1 MTTFT
6 IFRFPA
12 NKAWWAFGQMG
23 RRTLENP
30 EGTLFSKML
39 GTGRNGFSIV
49 PDFQQYTFLATW
61 ESEQQADHFFK
72 SSVFQNYA
80 SRASEYSTLKMTPI
94 QTHGRWDGMEPFL
107 VADTIGKE
115 YNGPVVV
122 LTRAK
127 INFMKLFD
135 FWRHVPQANAALKKS
150 PGVLLA
156 LGIGEV
162 PLVEQATVSVWESVE
177 SLKKFAYRQSGHKEI
192 VQRTRERGWYSE
204 ELFARFVPVGEWRS
218 ENEVLF
224 DLSTTKFRK

>member
-23 RRTLENP
+23 RRTLEQP
-30 EGTLFSKML
+30 AGSVFSKML
-39 GTGRNGFSIV
+39 GTGRNGFSVI

-61 ESEQQADHFFK
+61 KSEQQADDFFA
-72 SSVFQNYA
+72 SPTFQDYA
-80 SRASEYSTLKMTPI
+80 SQASEHSTLKMRPI
-94 QTHGRWDGMEPFL
+94 LAHGQWDGQEPFT
-107 VADTIGKE
+107 VAEPIEKG

-127 INFMKLFD
+127 IKFTKLLD
-135 FWRHVPQANAALKKS
+135 FWRHVPQAHASLGKS
-150 PGVLLA
+150 QGVLLA

-177 SLKKFAYRQSGHKEI
+177 SLKKFAYRQPGHKEI
-192 VQRTRERGWYSE
+192 VQRTRDRGWYSE
-204 ELFARFVPVGEWRS
+204 ELFARFLPVGEWKR
-218 ENEVLF
+218 EII
-224 DLSTTKFRK
+224 R